1 MNIRVMG
8 TADELIEATTIIKKD
23 FEVLS
28 ISKPYRNRNDDLF
41 RVYIDAIMKK
51 GDDE

>member
-1 MNIRVMG
+1 MG
-8 TADELIEATTIIKKD
+8 TADKLIEATTIIKKD

-28 ISKPYRNRNDDLF
+28 ISKPYRNRNDDDLF